1 MPSPF
6 LQPREYPMP
15 FARALARM
23 SEDLKKTGQG
33 QPQLPA
39 VVPKALETFQS
50 MAWGEQPEL
59 WQYVNLSSVFEY
71 VRGGKALRIPSEW
84 AEVIPKSFPGDS

>member
-1 MPSPF
+1 
-6 LQPREYPMP
+6 MP

-23 SEDLKKTGQG
+23 SEDLKKTGKG

-59 WQYVNLSSVFEY
+59 WQYVNFIFR
-71 VRGGKALRIPSEW
+71 VRVCQGRKGASDPFG
-84 AEVIPKSFPGDS
+84 VG